1 MGNQICSHDYKYD
14 SGKLKLST
22 NLKAWGQIPEA
33 QFQFW
38 FIFSPFCSNHNGQ
51 CECSYNKWHGLFNHS
66 IWLGNRGAKSREAL
80 DPGLVYKS
88 DSKDHFL
95 FLYYFGYNQTQIG
108 SISGNKSFVYPR
120 HSKPELISNL
130 NYPSIAISKL
140 NGTRSVVRTLMN
152 VGPVDSIYTATVMP
166 PPGVDVEV
174 SPEKLVFSAFQKSI
188 SINVQLKV
196 TATHSLFGSLSF
208 SDGTRS
214 LVTPLVVNLVSV

>member
-1 MGNQICSHDYKYD
+1 MERLGNQICSHDY
-14 SGKLKLST
+14 
-22 NLKAWGQIPEA
+22 
-33 QFQFW
+33 
-38 FIFSPFCSNHNGQ
+38 SNHNGQ
-51 CECSYNKWHGLFNHS
+51 CERSYNKWHGLFNHS

-80 DPGLVYKS
+80 DPGLVYES

-166 PPGVDVEV
+166 PPGVDVKV
-174 SPEKLVFSAFQKSI
+174 SPEKLVFSASQKSI

-196 TATHSLFGSLSF
+196 TATPSVKDYVFGSLSF

-214 LVTPLVVNLVSV
+214 LVTPLVVNPVSV